1 MSRKKRRN
9 QKSGGLA
16 PAGTPASPPSV
27 PLTPFLGQSAGSAS
41 PQPKVEVQTPGAVTT
56 ATAPEHQPAKDE
68 PSRSG
73 RWLPAPL
80 AVLDADYSQVLRMRN
95 VRYLIV
101 ISAVV
106 GALVFGW
113 YLSSIFVPLLI
124 ALALAYML
132 NPLVE
137 ALERRGVSRMRAVI
151 LIFLAVVAASTA
163 AGIWFVASLVK
174 DVRSIIEETDAVL
187 SEFEGKQDEW
197 VGQWN
202 ENAPPWLNVDPEEL
216 TVRKLQE
223 WVKDMV
229 TPPRAETSP
238 AERQAASAQ
247 ASAKASLLSTFQ
259 HLDKDASLTLDP
271 GELKASAI
279 KELDKNHDGTV
290 SPEEYFARFGA
301 GALSDSGQRVVAS
314 GAQDAAK
321 GVFSAVSEGLFT
333 VLYFAVMTI
342 LIPIYTW
349 FFLLGLP
356 GIVNAVD
363 HYLPAAQ
370 RPRIRRLLS
379 QIDSMAKGFF
389 RGRLIVIFIITVL
402 TTILFVALGVRYAFV
417 LGLLAGVGIMIP
429 LFSFIFSMI
438 PAILLMAIAPE
449 PSVGAIITMVV
460 LFSAIQAFE
469 QYYLT
474 PKLLGDAVEL
484 HPVTLLVGVFVMSS
498 LFGLFGALLAV
509 PLTALAKTLGREFL
523 LPYFKS
529 LAEEQSPESRHTRV
543 IART

>member
-9 QKSGGLA
+9 QKSTDFP
-16 PAGTPASPPSV
+16 PAGPPVVQPTV
-27 PLTPFLGQSAGSAS
+27 PLTPSLGQSAGSAS
-41 PQPKVEVQTPGAVTT
+41 PQPKVEVQTPGAVAT
-56 ATAPEHQPAKDE
+56 ATAPEHQPGKDE
-68 PSRSG
+68 PSKPG

-137 ALERRGVSRMRAVI
+137 SLERRGVSRMRAVI

-174 DVRSIIEETDAVL
+174 DVRSIISETDAVL

-202 ENAPPWLNVDPEEL
+202 ESAPPWLNVDPEEL

-247 ASAKASLLSTFQ
+247 ASAKASLLGSFQ
-259 HLDKDASLTLDP
+259 QLDKDASLTLDP
-271 GELKASAI
+271 GELKAGAI
-279 KELDKNHDGTV
+279 TELDKNHDGKV

-363 HYLPAAQ
+363 QYLPAAQ

-429 LFSFIFSMI
+429 LFSFIFSML

-529 LAEEQSPESRHTRV
+529 LAEEQSPETRNTRV
-543 IART
+543 IAKT